1 MSAETLARLSSCCQ
15 PPGALPQIERLLPR
29 AHWPRRDVKAWV
41 TDNVQARTIRPLMNA
56 HVMPDSTVFTDEAKQ
71 YGLVRKAGYQHRR
84 VNHSALVYVD
94 GDVHTNTIEGFW
106 SLLKNGIRG
115 VYHAVGKDYLQTY
128 VNEYAFRYNHRRDDA
143 PMFGTIAQRVRAV
156 RSGRYGEYAPVG
168 P

>member
-1 MSAETLARLSSCCQ
+1 M
-15 PPGALPQIERLLPR
+15 PQIERLLPR